1 MHQPS
6 FVFSAAALVCSAL
19 LIPASPTHAAGTL
32 FGAAPLVIGHRG
44 ASGDRPEHTLAA
56 YDLAISM
63 DANFTEPDLVMTK
76 DGELIARHEPM
87 LARDNQNANGTI
99 RLG

>member
-1 MHQPS
+1 
-6 FVFSAAALVCSAL
+6 
-19 LIPASPTHAAGTL
+19 
-32 FGAAPLVIGHRG
+32 
-44 ASGDRPEHTLAA
+44 
-56 YDLAISM
+56 M

-99 RLG
+99 RLVGSSSAAYPSSPSASST